1 MEKEI
6 QEIKV
11 RTETM
16 DNKIYGVNKDT
27 TVVSSDALAYK
38 EMLLKKK
45 REKDNLQDIL
55 NDEIKQNVEEKNEV
69 KGDK

>member
-11 RTETM
+11 KTETM
-16 DNKIYGVNKDT
+16 DNKIYGVNKGT
-27 TVVSSDALAYK
+27 TVVNSDALAYK

-55 NDEIKQNVEEKNEV
+55 NDDIKANVEEKNEV